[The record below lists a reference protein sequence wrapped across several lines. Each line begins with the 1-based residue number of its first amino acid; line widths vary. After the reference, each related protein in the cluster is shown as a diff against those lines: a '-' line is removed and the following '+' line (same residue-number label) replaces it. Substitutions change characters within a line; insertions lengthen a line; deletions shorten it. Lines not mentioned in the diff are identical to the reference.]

1 MSLNSAQIH
10 SIAASILED
19 YGYLFPSTYPDIPL
33 NLIMLKNSLSKAG
46 LITEKNEIPDI
57 MQRVELALA
66 SMVPLSWSNFGSIAI
81 LLHQQYPEENLLAIS
96 EQRVTEII
104 KAIPNFTDENEPD
117 EDAIDSIIY
126 TWISLTD
133 EEFGIGKDEAWNES

>member
-1 MSLNSAQIH
+1 MSLNSSQIN
-10 SIAASILED
+10 SIAALILED
-19 YGYLFPSTYPDIPL
+19 YEYLFPSTYPDIPL

-46 LITEKNEIPDI
+46 LSPEKSEIPDI

-81 LLHQQYPEENLLAIS
+81 LLNQQYPEENLLSIS

-104 KAIPNFTDENEPD
+104 KALPNFKDDNTPD
-117 EDAIDSIIY
+117 EDVIDSIIY
-126 TWISLTD
+126 TWLSLTD
-133 EEFGIGKDEAWNES
+133 EEFGSGEDEAWN